1 MSEDRSNNRE
11 QLVYDAAQTWKER
24 CLVADGSILS
34 PNKAIWTSAVLN
46 ELDLDVFTENFDAHD
61 GTFISKL
68 KEQISELSPDCKQ
81 LISEC
86 LWLLLLFPSN
96 ITLEKKREHLREVWT
111 TMDNKIDESVHEL
124 SDDVLLGIGN
134 AGTAYNTHRWRELVL
149 LIKITREAKKQDT
162 DHRKSVFQDPWYFSK
177 WIGNIATEPKRNLV
191 HILPHLLF
199 PDFFERIVSL
209 TDKHKVLSHYKNM
222 AIREIE
228 KWSVPDID
236 KSLYALRK
244 TIKNE
249 HGSHFNF
256 YQEDMVRH
264 WRPKPNAKPK
274 NSNSIQLE
282 NRRHSNNLPRTGEV
296 TPTNLIIYGPPGT
309 GKTRK
314 LKEDHFPYY
323 QDGAGDR
330 FEFITFHQSYAYED
344 FVEGIRPE
352 TEDSTVKYEVRWG
365 PLRRICDQARK
376 APDKRFA
383 LFIDEINRGN
393 VAKIFG
399 ELITLVEADKR
410 IRTDASG
417 EKLSDCTGLEVT
429 LPYSS
434 DKFGVPVNVD
444 VIGTMNTA
452 DRSIALLDSA
462 LRRRFEFEELAPQ
475 PELLDP
481 IPDGNGGQIDQR
493 KLLEAM
499 NARLTHLLHRDQ
511 TLGHSYLMGLETFED
526 LRLVFEKKILPFLQ
540 EVFYDDW
547 RQIRLVLAD
556 DSVEQEELQL
566 IRTRAVTV
574 GELFPGADLPEIGD
588 SPVFEAAPANEI
600 TPDAIRKI
608 YELSE

>member
-1 MSEDRSNNRE
+1 MSENNSNNLE
-11 QLVYDAAQTWKER
+11 KLIYDAAQTWKER

-34 PNKAIWTSAVLN
+34 PNKAIWTNAVLN
-46 ELDLDVFTENFDAHD
+46 ELDLSVFTENFDAHD
-61 GTFISKL
+61 GTFTSKL
-68 KEQISELSPDCKQ
+68 KEQIAEFSSDCKQ

-96 ITLEKKREHLREVWT
+96 IKPEKKREHLREIWT
-111 TMDNKIDESVHEL
+111 TMDNEIDESVHEL
-124 SDDVLLGIGN
+124 SDNVLLGIGN

-149 LIKITREAKKQDT
+149 LIRIIREVKMQNIERIKA
-162 DHRKSVFQDPWYFSK
+162 VFQDPWDFSK
-177 WIGNIATEPKRNLV
+177 WMGNIATEPKRNLV

-199 PDFFERIVSL
+199 PDFFERIASL
-209 TDKHKVLSHYKNM
+209 SDKHKVLSHYNNITIGELK
-222 AIREIE
+222 
-228 KWSVPDID
+228 KWSVFDID

-244 TIKNE
+244 KIESE

-256 YQEDMVRH
+256 YQDDMVRH
-264 WRPKPNAKPK
+264 WRPKLEAKSK
-274 NSNSIQLE
+274 GSDSIQLD
-282 NRRHSNNLPRTGEV
+282 NRRHKNNSARSGQE
-296 TPTNLIIYGPPGT
+296 TPTNLIVYGPPGT

-314 LKEDHFPYY
+314 LKENYFPSY
-323 QDGAGDR
+323 QDRADDR
-330 FEFITFHQSYAYED
+330 FVFITFHQSYAYED

-352 TEDSTVKYEVRWG
+352 TKDGAVKYEVRWG

-376 APDKRFA
+376 APGKRFA

-410 IRTDASG
+410 IHTDASG
-417 EKLSDCTGLEVT
+417 ARLSDCTGLEVT
-429 LPYSS
+429 LPYSGET
-434 DKFGVPVNVD
+434 FGVPVNVD

-462 LRRRFEFEELAPQ
+462 LRRRFEFEELAAQ
-475 PELLDP
+475 PKLLKS
-481 IPDGNGGQIDQR
+481 IPDGDGGEIDLR
-493 KLLEAM
+493 RLLESM

-511 TLGHSYLMGLETFED
+511 TLGHSYLMGLESFED

-556 DSVEQEELQL
+556 DSVGQEELQL
-566 IRTRAVTV
+566 IRKRAVTV
-574 GELFPGADLPEIGD
+574 GELFPGADLSEIGD
-588 SPVFEAAPANEI
+588 RPAFEMAPANEI

-608 YELSE
+608 YEPPE